1 MNYDN
6 GIKYA
11 GDEEMYKAD
20 LKLWLR
26 YTQDRKNEIRK
37 AYDNKNADRCYV
49 ETHSLKSNAKRI
61 GADELSEIAYKM
73 EKAAKDGDWMSL
85 GRLMQPLME
94 ECLMAYDSDG
104 AVDAADNILGYEIS
118 PDVRDKLTRI
128 RNAADEFD
136 YRGALIL
143 TEALPSHP

>member
-49 ETHSLKSNAKRI
+49 ETHSLKSNAK
-61 GADELSEIAYKM
+61 G
-73 EKAAKDGDWMSL
+73 
-85 GRLMQPLME
+85 
-94 ECLMAYDSDG
+94 
-104 AVDAADNILGYEIS
+104 
-118 PDVRDKLTRI
+118 
-128 RNAADEFD
+128 
-136 YRGALIL
+136 
-143 TEALPSHP
+143 